1 MVQACED
8 FREARIIATPLLVD
22 ACQLKQE
29 ISRTYDDLMAE
40 TIARDR
46 QWYQKQYEDTDKSSF
61 FSKLHVDT
69 PYVIAQSNGLGIFS
83 IVGVHITPFDIKKRV
98 YIWLPPGFSLI
109 TIPTGDGRRLM
120 PAYGA
125 GVSIRWFDFRFPGV
139 SQQSTMYFN
148 LSEFFIQDSSIPGV
162 SNKLTMA
169 GLSFT
174 GKKPK

>member
-1 MVQACED
+1 
-8 FREARIIATPLLVD
+8 
-22 ACQLKQE
+22 
-29 ISRTYDDLMAE
+29 
-40 TIARDR
+40 
-46 QWYQKQYEDTDKSSF
+46 
-61 FSKLHVDT
+61 
-69 PYVIAQSNGLGIFS
+69 
-83 IVGVHITPFDIKKRV
+83 
-98 YIWLPPGFSLI
+98 
-109 TIPTGDGRRLM
+109 M